1 MQNRCTESEIDRL
14 LAYFGNPESM
24 DELRL
29 LVEKELMN
37 PVSSPTEEIA
47 QILGRVDLNL
57 RKQIIHPTKK
67 KRSWVWMAA
76 AAVILFIGFSGLF
89 WLSELNGPSAEGQS
103 MGAALVDD
111 VPPGS
116 SQARLHLS
124 NGKTIDLNDVDNIDK
139 DINGMSLQANNG
151 QLDYRGQSGG
161 ESGTGWN
168 ILEVPKAGTFV
179 MTLPDGTKVW
189 LNANSK
195 LYFPDRFAADG
206 RMVKV
211 EGEAFFDVHKDVTK
225 PFTVQVDDLSIKVL
239 GTSFNIKAQSENLI
253 STTLVSGIIEARY
266 KGESR
271 KLMPGNKVLLNKA
284 NNSLRV
290 VAADLESATAWKN
303 GYFYFKDENLK
314 QILQDIG
321 LWYDLQVVV
330 VGDLPQGG
338 YSGSMDRNS
347 SLKGV
352 LAMLESVSTCSFEI
366 DGRKLI
372 VKAKRNS

>member
-1 MQNRCTESEIDRL
+1 MENRCTESEIDQL
-14 LAYFGNPESM
+14 LAHFGNPESL

-29 LVEKELMN
+29 LVEKELTD
-37 PVSSPTEEIA
+37 PISSPTDEIA
-47 QILGRVDLNL
+47 QILGRVDINL
-57 RKQIIHPTKK
+57 RNQIIHPTKK

-76 AAVILFIGFSGLF
+76 AAIILFIGFSGLF
-89 WLSELNGPSAEGQS
+89 WLPQLDAPATDRRTMGSAV
-103 MGAALVDD
+103 VDD

-124 NGKTIDLNDVDNIDK
+124 NGKTIDLNDVAHMDK
-139 DINGMSLQANNG
+139 DIDGMSLQARNG
-151 QLDYRGQSGG
+151 QLDYRGQSGAG
-161 ESGTGWN
+161 SSTQWN
-168 ILEVPKAGTFV
+168 MLEVPKGGTYA

-195 LYFPDRFAADG
+195 LYFPDRFAADS

-211 EGEAFFDVHKDVTK
+211 EGEAFFDVRKDATK

-253 STTLVSGIIEARY
+253 STTLVTGVIEAMY
-266 KGESR
+266 KGDRR

-284 NNSLRV
+284 NNSLKV
-290 VAADLESATAWKN
+290 VTADLESATAWKN
-303 GYFYFKDENLK
+303 GYFYFKDEHLK

-330 VGDLPQGG
+330 VGDLPQGV

-372 VKAKRNS
+372 VKAKKLS